1 MKTLRSLWWVP
12 AVVIP
17 VLWFIDWRESL
28 VKRGW
33 ALHAACIA
41 DQQKSFM
48 DLRPDVDRFFDSY
61 NSRDLPL
68 DRAEVV
74 WRATIEACSTREA
87 FERWR
92 MQSESWDVYSEDEY
106 LDRSLTTTADV
117 GGRFSGRFKG
127 EWIRGDWD
135 TKSAMSACQEVALS
149 QDFQAEC
156 RDGIAWNTE
165 SNYGEAWLVKT
176 NSKMTKSGEEIIKI
190 WVLKRR

>member
-1 MKTLRSLWWVP
+1 MTRCFRVAQFSLSADTDHPAICQHACELPQTTATVDPLDRVLAILKTLRSLWWVP

-17 VLWFIDWRESL
+17 VLCFIDWRESL

-87 FERWR
+87 FERRR
-92 MQSESWDVYSEDEY
+92 M
-106 LDRSLTTTADV
+106 
-117 GGRFSGRFKG
+117 
-127 EWIRGDWD
+127 
-135 TKSAMSACQEVALS
+135 
-149 QDFQAEC
+149 
-156 RDGIAWNTE
+156 
-165 SNYGEAWLVKT
+165 
-176 NSKMTKSGEEIIKI
+176 
-190 WVLKRR
+190 